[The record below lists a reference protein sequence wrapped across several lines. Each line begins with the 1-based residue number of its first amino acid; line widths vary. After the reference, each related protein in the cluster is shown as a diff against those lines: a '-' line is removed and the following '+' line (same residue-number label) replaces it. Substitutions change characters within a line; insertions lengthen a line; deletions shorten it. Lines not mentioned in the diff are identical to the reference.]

1 MDAFG
6 QLASV
11 IGGGIAAAW
20 GGSPAL
26 PDKKRAQNFEIQI
39 ATNDSQMRKEF
50 DDYRKANLAEAVRK
64 EKRQQQ
70 IEDRVLESMYR
81 IKRDEGNTY
90 RAAIRESNRLEIA
103 DRQAAH
109 RQKLAETAA
118 RSREA
123 AATKSALAG
132 NKGSS
137 RKPETYILDS
147 NNKRVPI
154 YREEMTQLYELA
166 GEFDMLDQYREAKS
180 KEERNEAFQVA
191 ITNAYKL
198 KQKILS
204 KMGK

>member
-64 EKRQQQ
+64 EKRQEQV
-70 IEDRVLESMYR
+70 EDRMLESMYR
-81 IKRDEGNTY
+81 IKRDDSNTY

-109 RQKLAETAA
+109 KQKLAETAA
-118 RSREA
+118 KSR
-123 AATKSALAG
+123 ATALKSASAV